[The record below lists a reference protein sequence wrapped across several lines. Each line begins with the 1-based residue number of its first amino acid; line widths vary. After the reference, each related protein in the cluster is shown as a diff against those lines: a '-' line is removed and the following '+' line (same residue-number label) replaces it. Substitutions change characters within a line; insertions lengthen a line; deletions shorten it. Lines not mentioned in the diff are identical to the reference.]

1 MAAASVAVSILQAR
15 RWGLA
20 RRDPAVADFP
30 GQVVYG
36 AHGRWTRICTK
47 RSFASVVGLETVRP
61 ERDAALVCGDGSRGG
76 PPPLDPVTMLQAT
89 NNLSDDRT
97 ESLITAGRRPGR
109 FPGLGLSD
117 RAPDA
122 KTIRAFRARLTKAGA
137 IEALS
142 ARRPCDP

>member
-1 MAAASVAVSILQAR
+1 M
-15 RWGLA
+15 
-20 RRDPAVADFP
+20 
-30 GQVVYG
+30 
-36 AHGRWTRICTK
+36 
-47 RSFASVVGLETVRP
+47 
-61 ERDAALVCGDGSRGG
+61 
-76 PPPLDPVTMLQAT
+76 MLQAT

-97 ESLITAGRRPGR
+97 EFPITAGRRPGR

-137 IEALS
+137 IEALF